1 MDSNRFW
8 FGNLLNF
15 CVASITD
22 GTDQASVWHTIDKR
36 VGKSNRIREFENG
49 IEHDWDLES
58 GPSRERE
65 QG

>member
-8 FGNLLNF
+8 FGNLLNS